1 MGLLLKGDSGVTALS
16 QIAIDAD
23 KDWNAKEI
31 SNIAS
36 IMAGMVQGDFVYY
49 NGSTLAR
56 LPAGSPGHNLQCLG
70 PGGNP
75 RWS

>member
-1 MGLLLKGDSGVTALS
+1 MSLLIVAKGATSLS
-16 QIAIDAD
+16 QIGIDAD
-23 KDWNAKEI
+23 KDWNAKEV
-31 SNIAS
+31 SNITS
-36 IMAGMVQGDFVYY
+36 VIAGMVQGDIVYY

-70 PGGNP
+70 HGNNP

>member
-1 MGLLLKGDSGVTALS
+1 MSLLIVAKGATALS
-16 QIAIDAD
+16 QIGIDAD

-36 IMAGMVQGDFVYY
+36 IIAGMLQGDIVYY

-70 PGGNP
+70 AGNNP

>member
-1 MGLLLKGDSGVTALS
+1 MSLLIVAKGITDMS
-16 QIAIDAD
+16 QIEIDAD

-31 SNIAS
+31 SDIAS
-36 IMAGMVQGDFVYY
+36 IMAGMVQGDIVYY

-70 PGGNP
+70 TGNNP

>member
-1 MGLLLKGDSGVTALS
+1 MSLLIVANGATALS
-16 QIAIDAD
+16 QIGIDAD
-23 KDWNAKEI
+23 KDWNADEI

-36 IMAGMVQGDFVYY
+36 IVAGMLQGDIVYY

-70 PGGNP
+70 HGNNP

>member
-1 MGLLLKGDSGVTALS
+1 MSLLIVADGVTLLS
-16 QIAIDAD
+16 QIEIDTN
-23 KDWNAKEI
+23 KDWGNKEI
-31 SNIAS
+31 SNVAS
-36 IMAGMVQGDFVYY
+36 ITANMMQGDFIYY

-70 PGGNP
+70 PGNNP

>member
-1 MGLLLKGDSGVTALS
+1 MSLLVIAKGVTTLS
-16 QIAIDAD
+16 QIEIDTD
-23 KDWNAKEI
+23 KDWDAKEI
-31 SNIAS
+31 SNIGS
-36 IMAGMVQGDFVYY
+36 IVANMTHGDIVYY

-70 PGGNP
+70 PCKYP

>member
-1 MGLLLKGDSGVTALS
+1 MSLLIVAKGATALS
-16 QIAIDAD
+16 QIGIDAD

-36 IMAGMVQGDFVYY
+36 SVAGMLQGDIVYY

-70 PGGNP
+70 HDNNP

>member
-1 MGLLLKGDSGVTALS
+1 MSLLVAAKGVTALS
-16 QIAIDAD
+16 QIEIDAD

-36 IMAGMVQGDFVYY
+36 IVAGMVQGDIVYY

-56 LPAGSPGHNLQCLG
+56 LTAGSSGHNLQCLG
-70 PGGNP
+70 PGNNP

>member
-1 MGLLLKGDSGVTALS
+1 MSLLIVAKGAAALS
-16 QIAIDAD
+16 RIGINAD

-36 IMAGMVQGDFVYY
+36 IIVGMVQGDIVYY
-49 NGSTLAR
+49 DGSTLSR

-70 PGGNP
+70 PGNNP